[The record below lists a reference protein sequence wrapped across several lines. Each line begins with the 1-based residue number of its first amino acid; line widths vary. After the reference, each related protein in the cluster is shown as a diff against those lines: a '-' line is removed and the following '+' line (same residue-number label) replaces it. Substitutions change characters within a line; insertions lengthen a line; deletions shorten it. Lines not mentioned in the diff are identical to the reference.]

1 MICYLYINELIDFHS
16 LRSDHMPNEA
26 MQFLSK
32 RILLQIVLDHMNMI
46 QKLVTIFILAL
57 LSICS
62 QEGV

>member
-1 MICYLYINELIDFHS
+1 
-16 LRSDHMPNEA
+16 MPNEA